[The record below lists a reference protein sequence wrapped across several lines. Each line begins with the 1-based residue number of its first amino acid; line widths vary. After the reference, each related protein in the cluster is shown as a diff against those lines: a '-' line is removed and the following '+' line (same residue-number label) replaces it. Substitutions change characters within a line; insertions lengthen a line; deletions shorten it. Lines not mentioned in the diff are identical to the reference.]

1 MSAVVDTAVSW
12 YHRSLVKG
20 YASVVGLHGPAL
32 RVFKHMWREHLAE
45 TRWHPVGID
54 YLPITGKPRYCYV
67 YVPYRTTL
75 APLRTWLSMFS
86 ESTCGPVPH
95 SYNYDMAKERVV
107 PFPFGREGRTR
118 FVIPS
123 DQVDA
128 VDKIIAASGWRSLI
142 TKERT
147 TTCQSTPA

>member
-1 MSAVVDTAVSW
+1 MSAVVDTAVAW

-32 RVFKHMWREHLAE
+32 RVFNIMWREHLAE

-54 YLPITGKPRYCYV
+54 YMFAAGKRRYCYV
-67 YVPYRTTL
+67 YVPYRTAL
-75 APLRTWLSMFS
+75 APFRTWLSMFS
-86 ESTCGPVPH
+86 EATCDPGP
-95 SYNYDMAKERVV
+95 YNYCVSNENRVV
-107 PFPFGREGRTR
+107 PFPHGVHGRTR

-123 DQVDA
+123 DQVDE
-128 VDKIIAASGWRSLI
+128 VDRIIAASGWRSLI